1 MIQYSAE
8 IHTALHNNKERTKP
22 EEDVYRF
29 ARASVVADKNIKKG
43 DAFTHENL
51 WVRRP
56 GTGEI
61 PAADYDNIIGK
72 IAAQDLR
79 SGMQL
84 KVSDVQVDEE

>member
-1 MIQYSAE
+1 M
-8 IHTALHNNKERTKP
+8 P

-29 ARASVVADKNIKKG
+29 ARASVVTDKNIKKG

-61 PAADYDNIIGK
+61 PAADYDNIIGRY
-72 IAAQDLR
+72 AARELKA
-79 SGMQL
+79 GMQL
-84 KVSDVQVDEE
+84 KFSDVQVDEE